1 MSGFRLAILTIVVFV
16 ASGLTLPSF
25 ASERTYFKS
34 IEGNWSGPG
43 NIVAGKYKGTRFSC
57 KFKGTKPKYVTGMKI
72 AGTCRVGVF
81 SQPMSFEIKKFGRS
95 YRGKFL
101 DGAKGKGLDIVSGR
115 LRGTKL
121 VVGINRKKLNGA
133 MVANM
138 RGKNQMHITI
148 SVRVAKKLVPVI
160 GLTLNRKARIVKTS
174 AVKTN

>member
-1 MSGFRLAILTIVVFV
+1 MFGIRIALLTVAVFV
-16 ASGLTLPSF
+16 TSGLSLAAH

-57 KFKGTKPKYVTGMKI
+57 NFNGTKPKSVTGMKI
-72 AGTCRVGVF
+72 AGNCRVGVF
-81 SQPMSFEIKKFGRS
+81 SQPMSFEIKKKGRS

-115 LRGTKL
+115 LLGNKL

-160 GLTLNRKARIVKTS
+160 GLTLNRKTRVIKTS
-174 AVKTN
+174 AVND

>member
-1 MSGFRLAILTIVVFV
+1 MFGFRIAIFTVAIFV
-16 ASGLTLPSF
+16 IGGLSF
-25 ASERTYFKS
+25 PLLASERTYFKS

-57 KFKGTKPKYVTGMKI
+57 NFNGTRPKSVTGMKI
-72 AGTCRVGVF
+72 VGNCRVGVF
-81 SQPMSFEIKKFGRS
+81 SQPMSLEISKFGRS

-115 LRGTKL
+115 LRGAKL
-121 VVGINRKKLNGA
+121 VVGIKRKKLNGA

-160 GLTLNRKARIVKTS
+160 GLTLSRKAKVVKTS
-174 AVKTN
+174 AVNN